1 MVSKRRR
8 ERRKEREKKG
18 EEKKRRRSRRKEKRE
33 ESREEDRKE
42 RRKERTEEE
51 RKEERKEEEKNK
63 INQLQILTS
72 LLQTKSTKS
81 QQREENNI
89 KAAKKE
95 ISKDA
100 ERKEEAVKNMIGG
113 DNTKN
118 ETVTSARN
126 IHKMKP
132 AKIEEEKK
140 NVKSGEEKKTT
151 MTEKATGEFVPAAG
165 RVEFPWEKIGFYI
178 DAKHP
183 PTTHALRA
191 LAASGATSSASASAG
206 DAVRR
211 YISEKYYSD
220 VYWNTALAA
229 GTLAFAWAAGYGGGG
244 VLALG
249 AVLLFCWTIY
259 RTEMRRFNTNLRDDM
274 RRIAASE
281 SLDTRLETMDWLN
294 SFLAKFW
301 VIYMPA
307 LSEMVIT
314 QANNVL
320 KDVEPPAPIRK
331 LSLDEF
337 TLGSKAPSVRSIR
350 AYTKLGKDV
359 YRMDWDFGFT
369 PNDTDGMTREEL
381 RRKVDPKVALGIS
394 VGKGVVSASLPILVE
409 DMSFKGRLRI
419 TLRIC
424 DAFPFIQVVSVMFL
438 EPPDIDY
445 ALKPVGGNTFGID
458 VMSLV
463 PGLSSFVK
471 GLIDSNLRPMMYA
484 PNHFD
489 VDVRAAVESSVPS
502 AVGCV
507 GVRIRALEY
516 ARASDTTAVINPYV
530 EYWVEGAADARH
542 RTTDIKA
549 ATRTPVFNE
558 TGFLLAEALTQK
570 VRMEVWTAALD
581 GASGALKTR
590 KLAEAS
596 FDLEALARAPR
607 QTMRELRL
615 EYNGHAAGR
624 IVADWQ
630 WFAVS
635 AAAAASSAS
644 GVLVLTVQAARGLS
658 TERSVLG
665 RLATYAEV
673 RVGAH
678 IQRSRVVKDSNVP
691 EYRLH
696 FEQLVRSK
704 HDGAVCIAIKDT
716 SSYGET
722 TIAELR
728 AASVAEF
735 VKKYGSGAG
744 AGTDAGADAH
754 GVRFTTGAGELTL
767 RVHFKPLQPVRM
779 ADDAVFQPPLGAY
792 RVLVARCEQLR
803 NLETIGTIDPYVTV
817 RTGGREYARTRVSA
831 STLDPQFNEVF
842 YVPVAAKR
850 QPLELVCMDVERM
863 GADRAVGRFTVDVGQ
878 FFAPGYDAQAAGA
891 AAQVVRAQLTRGG
904 KPAGYIWYKVV
915 YIPLLAVQS
924 RREKL
929 AQAQEKRR
937 EEAAAGGAGGAA
949 GQHSLKD
956 LEQQAA
962 MLKDYAKHPD
972 KYEWVD
978 EKQPSASSSKPVKA
992 SLTLEQLA
1000 SHNSGVIGINVL
1012 SGHLSQKNCYV
1023 QFLFDERTYPEFTSP
1038 RAAGTSL
1045 ASCAGQAFIRDLE
1058 NSIMTV
1064 RVTRSRDVESR
1075 KDVVAETSTPV
1086 HVGDALRRSYDAPI
1100 DVSLPGCSIRL
1111 MLDYIPATVDLGP
1124 SETMLDTGT
1133 LKLTFVSASGLKA
1146 ADLRG
1151 KSDPFCAV
1159 DVDGRQVFRSQT
1171 VKKCLDPVFNEDCS
1185 IVVPSRTRTQLTVRV
1200 MDWNAAGDNDPLGH
1214 VALDLTRLPPGTP
1227 TALNCRLSTQ
1237 GTLSLRATF
1246 RPMYVRSSG
1255 GSGGSSEGLS
1265 GVPLKLVGG
1274 ALGAAGG
1281 VAGGVAE
1288 GALGVAGGVA
1298 GGALGVAGGVA
1309 GGALGVANG
1318 AATGLFKGF
1327 HRGKASKS
1335 DEKSKPKGNSEL
1347 AESIHKSI
1355 NPPAAPS
1362 IRRSMDTNA
1371 SFASSAIP
1379 GDSIPGTATIS
1390 GLSFAAPWSGS
1401 DPLCVKV
1408 SLQSPRKSKSIHRT
1422 HRAKFDNASHSF
1434 SWHES
1439 VPFKAAP
1446 GARIVFSVE
1455 VYHRL
1460 GRSTQ
1465 LGSASVALAD
1475 VSGISDPVP
1484 LALTVG
1490 SQEAHLTVAFNYG
1503 A

>member
-1 MVSKRRR
+1 
-8 ERRKEREKKG
+8 
-18 EEKKRRRSRRKEKRE
+18 
-33 ESREEDRKE
+33 
-42 RRKERTEEE
+42 
-51 RKEERKEEEKNK
+51 
-63 INQLQILTS
+63 
-72 LLQTKSTKS
+72 
-81 QQREENNI
+81 
-89 KAAKKE
+89 
-95 ISKDA
+95 
-100 ERKEEAVKNMIGG
+100 MIGG

-140 NVKSGEEKKTT
+140 NIKSGEEKKTT

-183 PTTHALRA
+183 PTTRALRA
-191 LAASGATSSASASAG
+191 LAASGATSGASAGAG

-369 PNDTDGMTREEL
+369 PNDTDGMTRQEL

-744 AGTDAGADAH
+744 ADADANADAH
-754 GVRFTTGAGELTL
+754 PVRFTTGAGELTL

-878 FFAPGYDAQAAGA
+878 FFVPGYDAQAAGA

-937 EEAAAGGAGGAA
+937 EEAAAGGTGGAA

-1075 KDVVAETSTPV
+1075 KDVVAEISTPV
-1086 HVGDALRRSYDAPI
+1086 RVGDALRRSYDAPI
-1100 DVSLPGCSIRL
+1100 DVNLPGCSIRL

-1265 GVPLKLVGG
+1265 GVPLKLAGG
-1274 ALGAAGG
+1274 ALGA
-1281 VAGGVAE
+1281 AGGVAE

-1298 GGALGVAGGVA
+1298 GVAGGVA

-1327 HRGKASKS
+1327 HRGNASKS
-1335 DEKSKPKGNSEL
+1335 DEKSKGRSKGNSEL

-1408 SLQSPRKSKSIHRT
+1408 SLQSPRKSKNIHRT

-1465 LGSASVALAD
+1465 LGSASVTLAD
-1475 VSGISDPVP
+1475 VSGISDPMP